1 MSRKYFGTD
10 GIRGRVGKSPI
21 TPDFMLK
28 LGWAVGR
35 VLGRHNRSLN
45 ARNLVIIGK
54 DTRISGY
61 MFESALEAGLVAA
74 GVDVSLLGPMPTPAV
89 AYLTRTFHASA
100 GIVISASHNP
110 FDDNGIKFFSSQ
122 GTKLPDEIELEIE
135 AELELAMQTADSD
148 GLGKVTRMRDAAG
161 RYIEFCKSTFPSSLS
176 LDGLKIVL
184 DCANGA
190 TYHVAPS
197 VFKELGATVDAIG
210 VNPDGF
216 NINLKCGS
224 TSPAELIS
232 KVRETGAHLGI
243 AFDGDG
249 DRVLF
254 VDSDGDL
261 VDGDELLYIIA
272 SDFMRTRGECAGVV
286 GTLMTNLG
294 MELALRELGIPFAR
308 AKVGD
313 RYVLETMIAN
323 GWTLGGESSGHII
336 CGHALNTGDGIVSAL
351 QVLAAM
357 VGSGQGLKQLLGAVR
372 KLPQTMV
379 NVRVETKPDLGL
391 AAITDAVTAAEQ
403 TLGEA
408 GRVLLRPSG
417 TEPVVRVMVEGIDEG
432 LVETLA
438 NQIADVVKQAS
449 V

>member
-1 MSRKYFGTD
+1 
-10 GIRGRVGKSPI
+10 
-21 TPDFMLK
+21 
-28 LGWAVGR
+28 
-35 VLGRHNRSLN
+35 
-45 ARNLVIIGK
+45 
-54 DTRISGY
+54 
-61 MFESALEAGLVAA
+61 
-74 GVDVSLLGPMPTPAV
+74 
-89 AYLTRTFHASA
+89 
-100 GIVISASHNP
+100 
-110 FDDNGIKFFSSQ
+110 
-122 GTKLPDEIELEIE
+122 
-135 AELELAMQTADSD
+135 
-148 GLGKVTRMRDAAG
+148 
-161 RYIEFCKSTFPSSLS
+161 
-176 LDGLKIVL
+176 
-184 DCANGA
+184 
-190 TYHVAPS
+190 